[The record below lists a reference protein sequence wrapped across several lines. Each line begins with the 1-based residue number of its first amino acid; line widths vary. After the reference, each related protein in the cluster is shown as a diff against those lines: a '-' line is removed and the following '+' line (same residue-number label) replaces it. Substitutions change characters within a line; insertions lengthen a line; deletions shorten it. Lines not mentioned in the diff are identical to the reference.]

1 MKKSL
6 EQKKEQIAF
15 YREKNPAYNEILEF
29 YEKVLT
35 EQELIKTMLNI
46 APPELK
52 KELKNF
58 HEKEGFSL
66 LNKEDFYI
74 DLISSASLFESL
86 CRIGKIT
93 NEKMNNSI
101 QVIENAISNKNLVIE
116 ELLKRHFDESYMER
130 ISLDNDIDKTILKFL
145 IYMSILPSINTQVEM
160 LEKNLN
166 TKNWLKGY
174 CPICGELPFIS
185 ELKGEGQ
192 RYLLCSFCNLEWQS
206 ERLKCPFCGNN
217 DHNKLHFFYVEG
229 IETHRVDLCDNCQQY
244 IKTVDSRKLNY
255 EPDLNL
261 EDITTMH
268 FDILASEKG
277 FKRPVTSPFGL

>member
-1 MKKSL
+1 MKKSF
-6 EQKKEQIAF
+6 EQKEEQIAF
-15 YREKNPAYNEILEF
+15 YREKNPTYNEILEF
-29 YEKVLT
+29 YAKVFT

-46 APPELK
+46 VPPELK

-58 HEKEGFSL
+58 YEKEGFPL

-74 DLISSASLFESL
+74 DLISSASLFKSL

-101 QVIENAISNKNLVIE
+101 QAIENAISNKNLTIE
-116 ELLKRHFDESYMER
+116 ELLKRHHDESYFGK
-130 ISLDNDIDKTILKFL
+130 IASDNDIDRPILKFL
-145 IYMSILPSINTQVEM
+145 IHMSILPSIHAQVKM
-160 LEKNLN
+160 LEKNSDM
-166 TKNWLKGY
+166 KNWLKGY
-174 CPICGELPFIS
+174 CPICGSLPFIS

-192 RYLLCSFCNLEWQS
+192 RFLLCSFCGFEWQS
-206 ERLKCPFCGNN
+206 ERLKCPYCENS
-217 DHNKLHFFYVEG
+217 DHNKLHYFYVEG
-229 IETHRVDLCDNCQQY
+229 IETHRVDLCDSCKQY

-268 FDILASEKG
+268 LDILASEKG
-277 FKRPVTSPFGL
+277 FKRPIISPFGL